1 MRVLYIVAICNFCS
15 RSLRIIWIYR
25 CIKQWAAIASRDCR
39 VNHSL
44 RSIFCLIVTYLSFNF
59 FRKLNHLRTII
70 MKSKLSIAKLFSYI
84 SRFFYLFFCCSIANA
99 QFINT
104 YTDGNQ
110 KAWIDLSSKEGSGN
124 IRRIMELVNYK
135 HKQTFKPGYE
145 YFSIIYQYQFDC
157 RKNHLKFSCQL
168 LLISIKDKEK
178 LYSPTILRHQII
190 PKHEMAHQFTKP

>member
-1 MRVLYIVAICNFCS
+1 
-15 RSLRIIWIYR
+15 
-25 CIKQWAAIASRDCR
+25 
-39 VNHSL
+39 
-44 RSIFCLIVTYLSFNF
+44 
-59 FRKLNHLRTII
+59 

-84 SRFFYLFFCCSIANA
+84 SSFFYLFFCCSIANA